1 VEKRQKKYIFH
12 KRFVHLIQQHFRSN
26 LWGVAQT
33 SNYLLT
39 NTAPSMPTASKKSP
53 TKSLNRLLSQRGICS
68 RKEAELLIRLGKVRV
83 NGKVCRLPF
92 EPVSPSAVIAVEDT
106 ERDPHTK
113 ELFYVVMNKRKGLI
127 TTWRDERQRET
138 VYDDLNPFLKRE
150 GCTENLYAVGRLDKD
165 TDGLLLFTNDTHFA
179 EFVTNPTN
187 TIPKTYLAKLI
198 RPITDD
204 DVNRLAEGM
213 TIDVRGETFFAK
225 PHHVQKLKPALV
237 TLTLTEGK
245 NREVRRLFDAL
256 NHKVEKLTRIG
267 FAKLDLATLALEKGE
282 ARFIRKEEIVGI

>member
-1 VEKRQKKYIFH
+1 
-12 KRFVHLIQQHFRSN
+12 
-26 LWGVAQT
+26 
-33 SNYLLT
+33 
-39 NTAPSMPTASKKSP
+39 MPTAPKKP
-53 TKSLNRLLSQRGICS
+53 PYKSLNRLLSQRGICS
-68 RKEAELLIRLGKVRV
+68 RKEAEVWIRQGKVRV

-92 EPVSPSAVIAVEDT
+92 EPVSTSAVITVEDT
-106 ERDPHTK
+106 EQAASPHTRDF
-113 ELFYVVMNKRKGLI
+113 FYVVMNKRKGRV
-127 TTWRDERQRET
+127 TTLRDEHHRET

-150 GCTENLYAVGRLDKD
+150 GCTEKLYAVGRLDKD